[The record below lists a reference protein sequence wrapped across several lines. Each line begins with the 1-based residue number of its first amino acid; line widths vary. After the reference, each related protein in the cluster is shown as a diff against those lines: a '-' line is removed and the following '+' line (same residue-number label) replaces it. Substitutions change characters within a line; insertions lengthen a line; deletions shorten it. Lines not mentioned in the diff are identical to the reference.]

1 MACYNG
7 EIGTKFPS
15 GRWEE
20 FCKDRA
26 EVAARHFANEF
37 LQFLRD
43 NPVYDVSGASTTFS
57 KRFVEYFLQAFDSE
71 VHKDGF
77 LDFDAPDSPTDVFGP
92 DDWGSSIHLTGT
104 FKPPEKKT
112 SESSFKFLG
121 KLKDVKGFFKR
132 NVNDELVTAKQAE
145 TRRDHHDIDQR
156 LQNIQEAKL
165 TTTVK
170 REGVMNYLMNLESGV
185 NTEDFFLAEMPSCFV
200 QSTRRVHAGVLHAS
214 KGNKRQFSPQSPK
227 PKTGIFCFLVHE
239 ARPATE
245 LELPGGENVFVIKAV
260 NKREYM
266 LAANHKEE
274 MDEWLVEIRKCMEE
288 DQGSTSQSSPSVSGS
303 EERGAEAAL
312 LPSASA
318 DVIAVANT
326 SVAAAKLGKS
336 QSLRVRMDSYPA
348 DKKSAEAVTSL
359 AKRRNV
365 YTPSTL
371 QINSR
376 SSGSFSSP
384 HHGPQTPTFQEDL
397 PRSRPPPEL
406 PPRSPTSAEATPS
419 LPPNQPDLLRQISA
433 QAAPQPSSEDN
444 PVWVTAS
451 IENHPLAN
459 YPWFHGTLPRIEAS
473 HLVSQGGQ
481 QWHGIF
487 LIRQS
492 ETRRGE
498 YVLTFN
504 YQGRAKHLRLALNTE
519 GQCRV
524 QHLWFQSIFEMLE
537 HFRANPIPLESGGP
551 SDVTLTNFV
560 VYVNSGS
567 SQPGGSLQRAHVGN
581 GGEGLRRSHSLQV
594 NRITRTATIQGG
606 SVRITTSAGNNHG
619 HSRAVENQY
628 AFV

>member
-1 MACYNG
+1 MACFNG

-26 EVAARHFANEF
+26 EVAARQFANEF
-37 LQFLRD
+37 VQFLGD

-57 KRFVEYFLQAFDSE
+57 KRFVEYFLQSFDSE
-71 VHKDGF
+71 VHKNDF
-77 LDFDAPDSPTDVFGP
+77 MDFDAPDSPTDVFGP
-92 DDWGSSIHLTGT
+92 DDWGSSVHLTGS
-104 FKPPEKKT
+104 FKPIEKKNN
-112 SESSFKFLG
+112 ESSFKFLG

-132 NVNDELVTAKQAE
+132 NVNDESSGPAKHAE
-145 TRRDHHDIDQR
+145 TRRECEDRSIP
-156 LQNIQEAKL
+156 QEAKL
-165 TTTVK
+165 TTAIK
-170 REGVMNYLMNLESGV
+170 REGIMNYLMNLESGV
-185 NTEDFFLAEMPSCFV
+185 NTEDFFWQKC
-200 QSTRRVHAGVLHAS
+200 RVVLFKAPGGFMLEFYTPP
-214 KGNKRQFSPQSPK
+214 KSPK
-227 PKTGIFCFLVHE
+227 AKTGIFCFLIHE

-245 LELPGGENVFVIKAV
+245 LELPGGQNVFVIKAV

-266 LAANHKEE
+266 LAANDKQE
-274 MDEWLVEIRKCMEE
+274 MDEWLAEIRKCMEE
-288 DQGSTSQSSPSVSGS
+288 DQGSTNQSGTGSGA
-303 EERGAEAAL
+303 EERGATGG
-312 LPSASA
+312 PPQSASV
-318 DVIAVANT
+318 DVVAT
-326 SVAAAKLGKS
+326 PKFSAGGVKLGNS
-336 QSLRVRMDSYPA
+336 QSLRVRLDSYPA
-348 DKKSAEAVTSL
+348 DKKPSEAVSNL

-365 YTPSTL
+365 YTPSSL
-371 QINSR
+371 RIQNR
-376 SSGSFSSP
+376 PSGSLTSQ
-384 HHGPQTPTFQEDL
+384 HGPQTPTYQDDMTWT
-397 PRSRPPPEL
+397 RPPPEL
-406 PPRSPTSAEATPS
+406 PPRSPTSTEGPA

-433 QAAPQPSSEDN
+433 QAATPQANSEES
-444 PVWVTAS
+444 PVWVSATS
-451 IENHPLAN
+451 MENHPLAN

-504 YQGRAKHLRLALNTE
+504 YQGRAKHLRLALNVE

-551 SDVTLTNFV
+551 SDVMLTNFV
-560 VYVNSGS
+560 VYTGNGPR
-567 SQPGGSLQRAHVGN
+567 QPGGSLHHN
-581 GGEGLRRSHSLQV
+581 YSPNSGEGLRRSHSLTAH
-594 NRITRTATIQGG
+594 RITRPATIQGG
-606 SVRITTSAGNNHG
+606 SVRITTSAANSNG

>member
-7 EIGTKFPS
+7 EVGTKFPT

-20 FCKDRA
+20 FCKDRG
-26 EVAARHFANEF
+26 EVAAINFANEF
-37 LQFLRD
+37 LQFVRD
-43 NPVYDVSGASTTFS
+43 NPVFDVSGASGTFS
-57 KRFVEYFLQAFDSE
+57 KRFVEHFLQAFDVE
-71 VHKDGF
+71 VHKQDGF
-77 LDFDAPDSPTDVFGP
+77 LDLEAPDSPTDVFGP
-92 DDWGSSIHLTGT
+92 DDWGSSVHLTGT
-104 FKPPEKKT
+104 FKAPEKKT
-112 SESSFKFLG
+112 SESSFKFLE

-132 NVNDELVTAKQAE
+132 NANEELPPAKQAE
-145 TRRDHHDIDQR
+145 TRRDLDDQR
-156 LQNIQEAKL
+156 AQFLETKL
-165 TTTVK
+165 STSVK
-170 REGVMNYLMNLESGV
+170 REGVMNYLMNLESGM
-185 NTEDFFLAEMPSCFV
+185 NTEDFFWQKC
-200 QSTRRVHAGVLHAS
+200 RVVLFKAPGGFMLEFYTPP
-214 KGNKRQFSPQSPK
+214 KSPK
-227 PKTGIFCFLVHE
+227 PKTGIFCFLIHE

-274 MDEWLVEIRKCMEE
+274 MDEWLAEIRKCMEE
-288 DQGSTSQSSPSVSGS
+288 DQGSTSQSGPSISGS
-303 EERGAEAAL
+303 DERGAEAAL
-312 LPSASA
+312 PPSTPAN
-318 DVIAVANT
+318 AVAVSN
-326 SVAAAKLGKS
+326 SVVGAKLGDG
-336 QSLRVRMDSYPA
+336 QALRVRLDSYPA
-348 DKKSAEAVTSL
+348 DKKSTEAVSNL

-365 YTPSTL
+365 YTPSSL
-371 QINSR
+371 QIQNR
-376 SSGSFSSP
+376 STGSFSSP
-384 HHGPQTPTFQEDL
+384 HGPQTPTYQDDL
-397 PRSRPPPEL
+397 PHGRPPPEL
-406 PPRSPTSAEATPS
+406 PPRSPTSSEVTPS

-433 QAAPQPSSEDN
+433 QGAPQSTNDEN
-444 PVWVTAS
+444 TVWVTAS
-451 IENHPLAN
+451 MENHPLAN

-504 YQGRAKHLRLALNTE
+504 YQGRAKHLRLALNVE

-551 SDVTLTNFV
+551 SDVMLTNFV
-560 VYVNSGS
+560 VYTSSGS
-567 SQPGGSLQRAHVGN
+567 PQPGSSLQRTHVGH
-581 GGEGLRRSHSLQV
+581 GGEGGLRRSHSLHV
-594 NRITRTATIQGG
+594 NRITRAATIQGG
-606 SVRITTSAGNNHG
+606 SVRIASNTANGQA